1 MGCKSLFSAHGTEDW
16 ELWAGH
22 GAAGQAVVD
31 KLLSEVL
38 WVPKQLQTVG
48 GDSARE
54 FLAA

>member
-1 MGCKSLFSAHGTEDW
+1 MGCKPLFSARCTEVW
-16 ELWAGH
+16 EPWAGH

-38 WVPKQLQTVG
+38 WVPEQLQTVG